1 MVRHRQHIVLRPKT
15 DEGAAYITLYG
26 DHWEI
31 VGTPVEDESL
41 IIVQPKTGW
50 DEVGDEME
58 IRIQDDPDFEIIE
71 F

>member
-1 MVRHRQHIVLRPKT
+1 MVKHRQHVILRPKT
-15 DEGAAYITLYG
+15 DEGAAYVTLYG

-41 IIVQPKTGW
+41 IIVLPKMDG
-50 DEVGDEME
+50 DGVGNEME
-58 IRIQDDPDFEIIE
+58 IRIQDDPDFEIIQ